1 MPNNRRACYHRAWK
15 KIIDKKLGAIQ
26 SPLDFEIEDII
37 DEIVPVRNESD
48 PFWEQ
53 GAHETL
59 RAVIN
64 FILNSKNS
72 KTVSV
77 AKIRDII
84 GVVAMR
90 LDELK

>member
-1 MPNNRRACYHRAWK
+1 
-15 KIIDKKLGAIQ
+15 LGAIQ